1 MKKKAILA
9 AAMALAL
16 TVSPF
21 SGMTAA
27 AEETS
32 TVSRETRAPSKYIL
46 NAPRNAGFSDKIYS
60 CSFDWTLDRTTGG
73 PMSWHVRVYKD
84 GELFKDYDSFRDNS
98 NPWRF
103 VSGRN
108 PNDPNPATQMYMSDN
123 VKEALDLV
131 GDGSDNSHW
140 NLPFSQDLE
149 ESGTYSFEVW
159 AELFSGS
166 GSNLTIALES
176 EKAVSAE
183 VEYTRPDKELGT
195 TVGYWDA
202 EQPYLF
208 HYTSVEGAAGYQFVL
223 YRLDEE
229 NNQWNPAIF
238 TSVKS
243 NAEYNSIGHLTVFSK
258 ITADS
263 QTDVGG
269 QERTR
274 DFTDDFMEQHYNHPG
289 KYAVTVKA
297 LSNNLD
303 EVANGPEGEKSDV
316 FEFTRTSDSND
327 NSGSDDDE
335 SDGSGQPA
343 NTALPENQ
351 IAAAKPGEVIQ
362 ITKEQNITTLSNAD
376 MKELLARGDVAL
388 EMEYTY
394 EGVDYKIRI
403 PAGAAMDNDIPWY
416 GPLYLAQHYRVG
428 NSSVSASGK
437 AAIIVKA
444 GDTLSKIAKAN
455 NMTLNQLKAKNPQIT
470 DVDRIM
476 PGQNIIVE

>member
-16 TVSPF
+16 MVSPF

-27 AEETS
+27 AEESNT
-32 TVSRETRAPSKYIL
+32 PQKYIL
-46 NAPRNAGFSDKIYS
+46 NAPRKAEFSDKIYS
-60 CSFDWTLDRTTGG
+60 CSFNWTLDRTTGG

-84 GELFKDYDSFRDNS
+84 GELFKDYDSFRDDS

-103 VSGRN
+103 VSSRN
-108 PNDPNPATQMYMSDN
+108 PNDPNPATQMYVSDN
-123 VKEALDLV
+123 VKEALIGGTDV
-131 GDGSDNSHW
+131 CHW

-149 ESGTYSFEVW
+149 ESGTYYFEVW
-159 AELFSGS
+159 AELFRGS
-166 GSNLTIALES
+166 GSNTIIELES
-176 EKAVSAE
+176 DFDVSE
-183 VEYTRPDKELGT
+183 EIEYIRPDEELGT

-229 NNQWNPAIF
+229 NDQWNP
-238 TSVKS
+238 SVTLANS
-243 NAEYNSIGHLTVFSK
+243 ADEYNSIGHLSVFSK

-263 QTDVGG
+263 GTDAGG
-269 QERTR
+269 QDRTR
-274 DFTDDFMEQHYNHPG
+274 DFADTFGEGNARYIGSG

-316 FEFTRTSDSND
+316 FEFTRISDS
-327 NSGSDDDE
+327 DDE
-335 SDGSGQPA
+335 DDSDNDSGSGQPA
-343 NTALPENQ
+343 DTALPENQ

-428 NSSVSASGK
+428 NSYVSASGK